1 MTFSYESGSSGLPGT
16 EVTTTQSGSYS
27 TPWVTI
33 GGDYHT
39 DDSSSFTQT
48 FDSGT
53 EDLEIDITTIH
64 DWEEKQKKYKDELEK
79 NVSFKKLMD
88 GVPGK
93 YLRFKAQEWMPFS
106 DHILSVLKK
115 VFTEE

>member
-1 MTFSYESGSSGLPGT
+1 MPRFEDIAQRSVVRLFAMG
-16 EVTTTQSGSYS
+16 
-27 TPWVTI
+27 
-33 GGDYHT
+33 
-39 DDSSSFTQT
+39 
-48 FDSGT
+48 
-53 EDLEIDITTIH
+53 DLEIDITTIH